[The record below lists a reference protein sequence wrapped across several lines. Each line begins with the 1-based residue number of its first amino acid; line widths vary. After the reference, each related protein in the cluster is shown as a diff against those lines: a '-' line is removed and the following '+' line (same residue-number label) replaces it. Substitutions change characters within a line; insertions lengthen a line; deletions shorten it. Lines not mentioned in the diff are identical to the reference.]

1 MSKNGILQMI
11 LYFPRK
17 MFFSEKSFYW
27 GKNFNVSTN
36 NIICV
41 QDAKVI
47 WNVTCPMIGPSFIV
61 NILLGLFGMRRISQ
75 TQAFRV
81 GDYLNPSTNWICVA
95 NSKGTNSLALQS
107 YKP

>member
-1 MSKNGILQMI
+1 
-11 LYFPRK
+11 
-17 MFFSEKSFYW
+17 MFFW
-27 GKNFNVSTN
+27 GKNFNISTN

-47 WNVTCPMIGPSFIV
+47 WNLTCPTIGPSFMV
-61 NILLGLFGMRRISQ
+61 NILVGLFGMRQISQ

-81 GDYLNPSTNWICVA
+81 GDYLNPRTNWICVA

-107 YKP
+107 YKPWIPL